1 MKTFKF
7 YFATF
12 MMALA
17 FAACS
22 GDDADNTGG
31 QNNKSDDPEKPTQVE
46 MKISVLL
53 DADKQDQAVPR
64 LVAEWGDNMFAQVVD
79 PNHPEVTMFQYINSD
94 KGEDIVA
101 VVSEH
106 NIIFMH
112 YNPVTDK
119 DFPEN
124 VLIASDDDNFST
136 LSSCK
141 VDWKNN
147 KIDKYGKTVPF
158 SSKSAKAKTRMATRG
173 ENDLIKKPFFDMFD
187 EMSTNIS
194 KIKEK
199 MEVFGALGKS
209 ATLLCDI
216 WTEGLIP
223 VMKYQLYDDDKIAQQ
238 QYVQDYFTG
247 KTMDYIKDKINGK
260 VDDGMDKATDYLCKI
275 TGVDREH
282 VNMGV
287 WAYDNLIRPKLMTDE
302 KPAERTNEL
311 VNSGMQ
317 AALDFS
323 EKVVAADPIFNETQ
337 DVPDEGDEEWW
348 DEDDDDDDEDEWGDD
363 DDDDDEVEWGDG
375 DDDDDDDED
384 GGDDDDEDNEDDVIG
399 WWGTTWNFSGTLTV
413 NDPDE
418 PGPYTDNISMT
429 IEFPESGGVKISG
442 GGDLSELAG
451 SSKVR
456 FEETVNGMIITISG
470 SSRDTSD
477 GLDTVNWAYTLTLN
491 HTSATQAVMSWNG
504 QESYSGWYYV
514 GKDKKTY
521 SGAISTSGQL
531 TGTRTN

>member
-1 MKTFKF
+1 MSMKKLYFL
-7 YFATF
+7 FATF

-17 FAACS
+17 FAACGS
-22 GDDADNTGG
+22 DDEDVQAGNGGG
-31 QNNKSDDPEKPTQVE
+31 QNKPDEIVPSKQVE
-46 MKISVLL
+46 IKISVLTGTDNL
-53 DADKQDQAVPR
+53 DHPVPR

-124 VLIASDDDNFST
+124 VLIASDDDNFSS
-136 LSSCK
+136 LSSGK
-141 VDWKNN
+141 IDWKFN
-147 KIDKYGKTVPF
+147 KISYAKTVPF
-158 SSKSAKAKTRMATRG
+158 SKGTKMATRG

-187 EMSTNIS
+187 EMSSNIS

-238 QYVQDYFTG
+238 KYVQDYFTG

-275 TGVDREH
+275 TGVDKEH

-323 EKVVAADPIFNETQ
+323 EKVVAADPIFNEMQ
-337 DVPDEGDEEWW
+337 DVPDEDDEEWW

-363 DDDDDEVEWGDG
+363 DDDDDDEDEWGDG
-375 DDDDDDDED
+375 DDDDEDDED
-384 GGDDDDEDNEDDVIG
+384 GDDDDDEDDEDEDDVIG
-399 WWGTTWNFSGTLTV
+399 WTGTTWNFSGTLTIV
-413 NDPDE
+413 D
-418 PGPYTDNISMT
+418 TDDGTSSENVSMT
-429 IEFPESGGVKISG
+429 IEFPESGGVNISG
-442 GGDLSELAG
+442 GGDISELVGG
-451 SSKVR
+451 SGFK
-456 FEETVNGMIITISG
+456 FEETRTGVIITISG
-470 SSRDTSD
+470 SSHETSGSGSTD
-477 GLDTVNWAYTLTLN
+477 WTQILTLN
-491 HTSATQAVMSWNG
+491 HTSATQATMDWRGREVW
-504 QESYSGWYYV
+504 SGWYYIQNE
-514 GKDKKTY
+514 KHTY
-521 SGAISTSGQL
+521 SGSATFSGQF
-531 TGTRTN
+531 TGTRTK

>member
-1 MKTFKF
+1 MRKF
-7 YFATF
+7 YLFFATVL
-12 MMALA
+12 MALA
-17 FAACS
+17 FAACGS
-22 GDDADNTGG
+22 DDEDVHAGNGGG
-31 QNNKSDDPEKPTQVE
+31 QNKPDEIVPSKQVE
-46 MKISVLL
+46 IKISVLTGTDNL
-53 DADKQDQAVPR
+53 DHPVPR

-119 DFPEN
+119 EFPEN
-124 VLIASDDDNFST
+124 VLIASDDDNFSS
-136 LSSCK
+136 LSSGK
-141 VDWKNN
+141 IDWKFN
-147 KIDKYGKTVPF
+147 KISYAKTVPF
-158 SSKSAKAKTRMATRG
+158 SKGTKMATRG

-187 EMSTNIS
+187 EMSSNIS

-275 TGVDREH
+275 TGVDGEH

-323 EKVVAADPIFNETQ
+323 EKVVAADPVFNETQ
-337 DVPDEGDEEWW
+337 DVPDEDDEEWW

-363 DDDDDEVEWGDG
+363 DDDDDDEDEWGDG

-384 GGDDDDEDNEDDVIG
+384 GDDDDDEDNEDDVIG
-399 WWGTTWNFSGTLTV
+399 WTGTTWNFSGTLTV
-413 NDPDE
+413 NDTDE

-442 GGDLSELAG
+442 GGDFSELAG

-521 SGAISTSGQL
+521 SGAISTSGQF
-531 TGTRTN
+531 TGTRTK